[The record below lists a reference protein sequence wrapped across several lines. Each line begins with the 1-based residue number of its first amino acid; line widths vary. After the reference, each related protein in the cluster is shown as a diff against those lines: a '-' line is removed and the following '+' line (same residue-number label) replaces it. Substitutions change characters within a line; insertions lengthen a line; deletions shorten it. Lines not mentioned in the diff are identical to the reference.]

1 MQLPT
6 RVHARSGLSFTELG
20 LGTAPLA
27 NLYRAVPETEARG
40 IMEAAW
46 AGGVRHYDT
55 APLYGL
61 GLAETRLNP
70 FLRGKPRDGY
80 VLATKVGRLLRATTQ
95 DRRDGHGK
103 WFDVPA
109 RNEVYDYSYDGV
121 MRSLEFSLERLG
133 VDRIDILHA
142 HDLDVR
148 NHGSREALDERLREF
163 VSGGHR
169 ALHELRAQGVIRA
182 IGLGVNEWEPA
193 QWLAER
199 AELDVILL
207 AGRYTLLEQEA
218 ARSFLPVCEER
229 GIGVIIG
236 GPYNSGVLAGGLHYD
251 YGDVPGPVGE
261 RARWLRMICESH
273 GVTLTDAA
281 FRFPLRHPAVVSVIP
296 GSQTLAEMEGNLRA
310 ARAEIPEALWEEL
323 AAEGLIPPVAGLTPS
338 RATATS

>member
-1 MQLPT
+1 MGT
-6 RVHARSGLSFTELG
+6 RVHARTGLVFTELG

-27 NLYRAVPETEARG
+27 NLYRAVPEEEARG
-40 IMEAAW
+40 IMDAAW
-46 AGGVRHYDT
+46 AGGVRHFDT

-70 FLRGKPRDGY
+70 FLRGKPREDY
-80 VLATKVGRLLRATTQ
+80 VLASKVGRLFRATTQ
-95 DRRDGHGK
+95 DQRDGIGK

-109 RNEVYDYSYDGV
+109 RNEAYDYSYDGV

-142 HDLDVR
+142 HDLDLR

-163 VSGGHR
+163 ISGGHR
-169 ALHELRAQGVIRA
+169 ALHEMRSQGVIRA

-199 AELDVILL
+199 ADLDVILL

-218 ARSFLPVCEER
+218 AKSFLPVCEAN

-236 GPYNSGVLAGGLHYD
+236 GPYNSGVLAGGEHYD
-251 YGDVPGPVGE
+251 YDRVPADLAE
-261 RARWLRMICESH
+261 RTRRLRTVCDGHGARL
-273 GVTLTDAA
+273 LDAA

-296 GSQTLAEMEGNLRA
+296 GSQSVTEMDGNLRA
-310 ARAEIPEALWEEL
+310 ARAEIPGALWADL
-323 AAEGLIPPVAGLTPS
+323 AAQGLIPTVRG
-338 RATATS
+338 